1 MTHPMQDRRT
11 SPEDTP
17 ISAELYQK
25 GTTQLETEI
34 KILEGWLAELDETR
48 GDNPYSVAARK
59 SYGDMLQSR
68 RDLLKSLQKHRPA
81 PKS

>member
-1 MTHPMQDRRT
+1 MQDRRGI
-11 SPEDTP
+11 PEDTL

-25 GTTQLETEI
+25 GTTQLENEI

-48 GDNPYSVAARK
+48 GDNPFSVAARI

-68 RDLLKSLQKHRPA
+68 RDLLKSLQKHRQSSP
-81 PKS
+81 SHQS

>member
-1 MTHPMQDRRT
+1 MQDRRVT
-11 SPEDTP
+11 PEDAT

-34 KILEGWLAELDETR
+34 RILEVWLAELNETSR
-48 GDNPYSVAARK
+48 DNPFSLAARK

-68 RDLLKSLQKHRPA
+68 KDLLKSLQKHRQSA
-81 PKS
+81 T

>member
-1 MTHPMQDRRT
+1 MQDRRS
-11 SPEDTP
+11 SPDDTP

-25 GTTQLETEI
+25 GSTQLETEI
-34 KILEGWLAELDETR
+34 RILEGWLNELDETR

-68 RDLLKSLQKHRPA
+68 RDLLKTLQKHRPSA
-81 PKS
+81 IPKS

>member
-1 MTHPMQDRRT
+1 MQDRRGI
-11 SPEDTP
+11 PEDTI

-34 KILEGWLAELDETR
+34 RILEVWLAELDETSR
-48 GDNPYSVAARK
+48 DNPVSLAARK

-68 RDLLKSLQKHRPA
+68 QDLLKSLQKYRNSSTSPQG
-81 PKS
+81 

>member
-1 MTHPMQDRRT
+1 MQDRRGL
-11 SPEDTP
+11 PEDSI

-34 KILEGWLAELDETR
+34 RILEGWLAELDETR
-48 GDNPYSVAARK
+48 GDNPFSLAARK

-68 RDLLKSLQKHRPA
+68 RDLLKTLQKHRQSGSLPQG
-81 PKS
+81 